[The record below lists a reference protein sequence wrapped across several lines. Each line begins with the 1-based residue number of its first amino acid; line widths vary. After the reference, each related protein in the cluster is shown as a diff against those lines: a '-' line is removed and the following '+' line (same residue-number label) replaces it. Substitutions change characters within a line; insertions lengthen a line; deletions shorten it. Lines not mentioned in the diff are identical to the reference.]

1 MLDLI
6 SKGRTKQKTIRLIDN
21 NKAAE
26 TSIRER
32 DEENSQ
38 HSPDRSADL
47 FEAGGLKTVD
57 APDPAHIVEDV
68 DHRIEQANDM
78 MAGAGDFAEDGPQP
92 NQFANVTEL
101 DRNACPK
108 P

>member
-1 MLDLI
+1 M
-6 SKGRTKQKTIRLIDN
+6 IRLIDN
-21 NKAAE
+21 KAVE
-26 TSIRER
+26 TSIREW

-38 HSPDRSADL
+38 YSPDRSADF
-47 FEAGGLKTVD
+47 FEVGGLKTVD
-57 APDPAHIVEDV
+57 VPDLAYIVEDV

-78 MAGAGDFAEDGPQP
+78 VAGAGDFAEDDPQP

-101 DRNACPK
+101 DRNAYPK